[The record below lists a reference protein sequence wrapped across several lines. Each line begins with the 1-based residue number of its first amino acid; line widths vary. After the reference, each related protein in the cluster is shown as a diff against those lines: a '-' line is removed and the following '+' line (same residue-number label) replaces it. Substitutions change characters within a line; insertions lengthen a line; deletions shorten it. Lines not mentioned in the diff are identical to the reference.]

1 VSEEVSFFRGS
12 NNVFADL
19 GLPNAEEHLLKAQLV
34 HKISTIMKERGLT
47 QAEAAQ
53 ILGVKQP
60 DVSNLLRG
68 QFRLVS
74 VEKLLRYLVAL
85 GQDIEIVVK
94 PHQDAGQSPQLTV
107 A

>member
-1 VSEEVSFFRGS
+1 VSEEVTFVRGS
-12 NNVFADL
+12 ENVFADL
-19 GLPNAEEHLLKAQLV
+19 GFPNADEHLLKAQLV
-34 HKISTIMKERGLT
+34 HKISNIMKERELT
-47 QAEAAQ
+47 QAEAAR

-60 DVSNLLRG
+60 DISNLLRG

-85 GQDIEIVVK
+85 GQDVEIVVK
-94 PHQDAGQSPQLTV
+94 PHRDSRQMPQLTV